1 METCSSSS
9 QPNLARQLMLARDP
23 LFIGRRPQ
31 IDDRLPADGRGG
43 EASYQCKQRLPL
55 KRRKVRMFHD

>member
-1 METCSSSS
+1 
-9 QPNLARQLMLARDP
+9 MLARDP